1 MKYYPEKEWNFA
13 IYNNLESIMFGEINQ
28 RERQILYAI
37 TKYLASQCILQKKNK
52 LTDIKNKLV
61 VFRGKRG
68 GAK

>member
-1 MKYYPEKEWNFA
+1 
-13 IYNNLESIMFGEINQ
+13 MFGEINQ

>member
-1 MKYYPEKEWNFA
+1 
-13 IYNNLESIMFGEINQ
+13 MFGEINQ

-61 VFRGKRG
+61 FSEEIREGQNRGWGLRGKSYCV
-68 GAK
+68 